1 MRQEEIDARDF
12 NGEGEEPI
20 NPVVETESGDIA
32 TRRTFK
38 DGTTDW
44 TVEGRFDNCVH
55 QEAMEDAYSMGIAAN
70 EKEHPF
76 RRPDEPVIDAY
87 QKGKEDGRNEG
98 YVEGY
103 QDAWEK
109 ALATLRAEVDKMIA
123 SHKGEHG
130 ND

>member
-20 NPVVETESGDIA
+20 NPVVETELGDIA

-38 DGTTDW
+38 DGTTSW
-44 TVEGRFDNCVH
+44 TVEGIFSDCVH

-98 YVEGY
+98 YIEGY

-109 ALATLRAEVDKMIA
+109 SLAMLRAEVDKMIA
-123 SHKGEHG
+123 SHKVAK
-130 ND
+130 